1 MNIKTI
7 KRIAINKALATETF
21 DDYPID
27 KYREYIFSDDELQA
41 FADAIIKHYRKE
53 LAK

>member
-7 KRIAINKALATETF
+7 KRIAVKTALGTETF

-27 KYREYIFSDDELQA
+27 NYREYIFSSDELQA
-41 FADAIIKHYRKE
+41 FADAIIKRYKKE
-53 LAK
+53 QS